1 MLLFVIFA
9 VDLRLVKDIRPG
21 KASRDFEKWMDDSRK
36 HDASVCF
43 VLFYG
48 IEFRLKTLSLA
59 GKGLPR
65 ALPLHDQLT
74 FNIISDKM
82 VRFLFD
88 LCHCSGTY
96 QILTDQ

>member
-1 MLLFVIFA
+1 M
-9 VDLRLVKDIRPG
+9 RLVKDIRPG

-59 GKGLPR
+59 GKGFPR
-65 ALPLHDQLT
+65 ALSLHGAYRLS
-74 FNIISDKM
+74 FNIFFDKI
-82 VRFLFD
+82 VCFLFD
-88 LCHCSGTY
+88 LCNCSGTY